1 VHARADLAD
10 AFRALGVRPGDVVFL
25 HASVRAVGPVV
36 GGPDTI
42 HLALKDALTADGTL
56 MMYPSCPDGYDD
68 LGRGVLTPDEE
79 FHLRALL
86 PPFDA
91 ATARS
96 ARDNGALVEMFRT
109 WPGTVVND
117 HVARFAAWGAEAE
130 HLFSEQPWD
139 YAYGAGSALER
150 FAWLGGRI
158 LLLGSDHDQVTFLH
172 YAEHIADFPGKRVV
186 RYRVP
191 VLEDG
196 ARVLRECAEFDTA
209 DGAHA
214 HWPDR
219 FFARIVDAHLAR
231 TGNAGGR
238 VGDARSYV
246 IDARGLLSFAIEV
259 MTAVARDRDAA
270 DALLG

>member
-1 VHARADLAD
+1 MHSQADLAD
-10 AFRALGVRPGDVVFL
+10 HFRALGVRPGDVVFL

-36 GGPDTI
+36 GGPDAI
-42 HLALKDALTADGTL
+42 HLALRDALTEDGTL
-56 MMYPSCPDGYDD
+56 VMYPSCPDGYDD
-68 LGRGVLTPDEE
+68 VGRGVLTESDE
-79 FHLRALL
+79 FHLRAEL
-86 PPFDA
+86 PPWDA

-109 WPGTVVND
+109 WPGTLVND

-172 YAEHIADFPGKRVV
+172 YAEHVADFPDKRVV

-191 VLEDG
+191 VMVDG
-196 ARVLRECAEFDTA
+196 ARVLRPCEEYDTSE
-209 DGAHA
+209 GAHA

-219 FFARIVDAHLAR
+219 FFARIVDAYLAR
-231 TGNAGGR
+231 TGHAGGR
-238 VGDARSYV
+238 VGTAESFL
-246 IDARGLLSFAIEV
+246 IDARGLLAVAIEV
-259 MTAVARDRDAA
+259 MEAVARDRGAA
-270 DALLG
+270 ERLLG

>member
-1 VHARADLAD
+1 VYSRADLAEG
-10 AFRALGVRPGDVVFL
+10 FRALGVRPGDVVFL
-25 HASVRAVGPVV
+25 HASVRAIGPVA
-36 GGPDTI
+36 GGPDQI
-42 HLALKDALTADGTL
+42 HLALADALTDEGTL

-68 LGRGVLTPDEE
+68 LGRGVLTADEE

-96 ARDNGALVEMFRT
+96 ARDNGALVELFRT
-109 WPGTVVND
+109 WPGTLVND
-117 HVARFAAWGAEAE
+117 HVARFAARGAEAAY
-130 HLFSEQPWD
+130 LFSEQPWD

-150 FAWLGGRI
+150 FAWLSGRI

-172 YAEHIADFPGKRVV
+172 HAEHVADFPDKRVV

-191 VLEDG
+191 VLADG
-196 ARVLRECAEFDTA
+196 ARVLRECSEFDTSI
-209 DGAHA
+209 GAHA

-231 TGNAGGR
+231 TENAGGL
-238 VGDARSYV
+238 VGDAESFLV
-246 IDARGLLSFAIEV
+246 DARPLLAFAIEV
-259 MTAVARDRDAA
+259 MEAVARDRGAA
-270 DALLG
+270 DRLLG

>member
-1 VHARADLAD
+1 VRSRADLAD
-10 AFRALGVRPGDVVFL
+10 GFRALGVRPGDVVFL
-25 HASVRAVGPVV
+25 HASVRAVGPVA
-36 GGPDTI
+36 GGPDQI
-42 HLALKDALTADGTL
+42 HLALKDALTDDGTL

-68 LGRGVLTPDEE
+68 LGRGVLSEGDE

-86 PPFDA
+86 PPWDA

-96 ARDNGALVEMFRT
+96 ARDNGALVELFRT
-109 WPGTVVND
+109 WPGTIVND

-139 YAYGAGSALER
+139 YAYGAGAAGGGV
-150 FAWLGGRI
+150 AWGGGRG
-158 LLLGSDHDQVTFLH
+158 LVLGSDHDQVTFLH
-172 YAEHIADFPGKRVV
+172 YAEHVGDFPDKRVV

-191 VLEDG
+191 VLTDG
-196 ARVLRECAEFDTA
+196 ARVLRDCAEFDTS

-231 TGNAGGR
+231 TENAGGR
-238 VGDARSYV
+238 VGDAESYL
-246 IDARGLLSFAIEV
+246 IDARPLLAFALEV
-259 MTAVARDRDAA
+259 MDAVARDRVAA
-270 DALLG
+270 DRLLG